1 MTKAKKRSPKKR
13 RIRWLSLVVGSLVV
27 ALFVA
32 AIVPKR
38 LPVDMISAER
48 GDLLVTVDEDGQT
61 RVTDRY
67 VIAAPLDGQLG
78 RIDLRAGDAV
88 SETAVVAR
96 IVPLNPPLLDA
107 RRKAESQARLEA
119 ARAAKRQAVA
129 AISRAEAA
137 MQLASLEA
145 ERQAALGPSGA
156 TSVQA
161 IEQAEFDLRGKRE
174 ALTSARFAARVA
186 EHEARVAEAALG
198 RLGPKGVKTD
208 EQMDVL
214 APVAG
219 QVLKVFRQSEGVVR
233 AGTELLEIGDPTAL
247 EIVVDVLTSD
257 AVGIRRGAEAI
268 VDRWGGAK
276 PLKAHVRRVEP
287 SAFTRVS
294 ALGVDEQR
302 VNVIIDLDDP
312 PEVWAELGDGYRVE
326 ARIVVGE
333 AKDVIK
339 VDDSAVFRHGSG
351 WAVYRVDGG
360 KAVLTPIEIGARN
373 GLEVEV
379 VKGLDA
385 DAVVIMHPSDQV
397 EDGRRVRPRRG

>member
-1 MTKAKKRSPKKR
+1 MTEAKKRTRRKR
-13 RIRWLSLVVGSLVV
+13 RIRWLSLVVGGIVV
-27 ALFVA
+27 ALFIA

-38 LPVDMISAER
+38 LPVDMVSAER
-48 GDLLVTVDEDGQT
+48 GDLLVTVDEDGRT

-78 RIDLRAGDAV
+78 RISLRAGDVV
-88 SETAVVAR
+88 SEAAVVAR

-107 RRKAESQARLEA
+107 RRKAEAEARLEA

-129 AISRAEAA
+129 AISRAEVA
-137 MQLASLEA
+137 MQLASLES
-145 ERQAALGPSGA
+145 ERQSALGPSGA
-156 TSVQA
+156 TSIQA

-214 APVAG
+214 APVEG
-219 QVLKVFRQSEGVVR
+219 QVLKVFRESEGVVR
-233 AGTELLEIGDPTAL
+233 AGTPLLEVGDPRAL

-268 VDRWGGAK
+268 IDRWGGEK
-276 PLKAHVRRVEP
+276 PLAAHVRRVEP
-287 SAFTRVS
+287 SAFTKVS

-312 PEVWAELGDGYRVE
+312 HEVWAELGDGYRVE

-339 VDDSAVFRHGSG
+339 VDDSAVFRHAGG

-385 DAVVIMHPSDQV
+385 DAKVIVHPSDQV

>member
-1 MTKAKKRSPKKR
+1 MKDAKKQSTKKR
-13 RIRWLSLVVGSLVV
+13 RIRWFSITVVVVVVG
-27 ALFVA
+27 LFVA
-32 AIVPKR
+32 AIIPKR
-38 LPVDMISAER
+38 LPVDMVSAER

-61 RVTDRY
+61 RVKDRY
-67 VIAAPLDGQLG
+67 VVAAPLDGQLG
-78 RIDLRAGDAV
+78 RIDLRAGDTVA
-88 SETAVVAR
+88 EGAVVAR
-96 IVPLNPPLLDA
+96 MVPLNPPLLDT
-107 RRKAESQARLEA
+107 RTKAEAQARLEA

-129 AISRAEAA
+129 SISRAEVA

-145 ERQAALGPSGA
+145 ERHAALGPSGA
-156 TSVQA
+156 TSIQA
-161 IEQAEFDLRGKRE
+161 IEQSEFDLRGKRE

-198 RLGPKGVKTD
+198 RLGPQGVKSD
-208 EQMDVL
+208 EQMEVL

-219 QVLKVFRQSEGVVR
+219 KVLKVFRQSEGVVR
-233 AGTELLEIGDPTAL
+233 AGTQLLEVGDPKAL

-257 AVGIRRGAEAI
+257 AVGIQRGAETI
-268 VDRWGGAK
+268 VDRWGGDK
-276 PLKAHVRRVEP
+276 PLRAQVRRVEP

-333 AKDVIK
+333 SKDIIK
-339 VDDSAVFRHGSG
+339 VDDSAVFRHEGG
-351 WAVYRVDGG
+351 WAVYRVDRGR
-360 KAVLTPIEIGARN
+360 AVLTPIRIGARN

-379 VKGLDA
+379 VEGLDA
-385 DAVVIMHPSDQV
+385 GSVVIVHPSDQV
-397 EDGRRVRPRRG
+397 EDGRRVRSRRG

>member
-1 MTKAKKRSPKKR
+1 MTEAKKRTRRKR
-13 RIRWLSLVVGSLVV
+13 RIRWLSLVVGGIVV
-27 ALFVA
+27 ALFIA

-38 LPVDMISAER
+38 LPVDMVSAGR
-48 GDLLVTVDEDGQT
+48 GDLLVTVDEDGRT

-78 RIDLRAGDAV
+78 RISLRAGDVV
-88 SETAVVAR
+88 SEAAVVAR

-107 RRKAESQARLEA
+107 RRKAEAEARLQA

-129 AISRAEAA
+129 AISRAEVA
-137 MQLASLEA
+137 MQLASLES

-156 TSVQA
+156 TSIQA

-198 RLGPKGVKTD
+198 RLGPNGVKTD

-214 APVAG
+214 APVEG
-219 QVLKVFRQSEGVVR
+219 QVLKVFRESEGVVR
-233 AGTELLEIGDPTAL
+233 AGTPLLEVGDPRAL

-268 VDRWGGAK
+268 IDRWGGEK
-276 PLKAHVRRVEP
+276 PLAAHVRRVEP
-287 SAFTRVS
+287 SAFTKVS

-312 PEVWAELGDGYRVE
+312 HEVWAELGDGYRVE

-339 VDDSAVFRHGSG
+339 VDDSAVFRHAGG

-379 VKGLDA
+379 VEGLDA
-385 DAVVIMHPSDQV
+385 DAKVIMHPSDQV

>member
-1 MTKAKKRSPKKR
+1 MTEANKRSKKKR
-13 RIRWLSLVVGSLVV
+13 RIRWLSIAVGSIVV
-27 ALFVA
+27 ALFIA

-38 LPVDMISAER
+38 LPVDMVDAER
-48 GDLLVTVDEDGQT
+48 GDLLVTVDEDGRT

-67 VIAAPLDGQLG
+67 VITAPLDGQLG
-78 RIDLRAGDAV
+78 RIDLRAGDPV
-88 SETAVVAR
+88 SEAAVVAR

-107 RRKAESQARLEA
+107 RTKAEAEARVEA

-129 AISRAEAA
+129 AISRAEVAT
-137 MQLASLEA
+137 QLASLEA
-145 ERQAALGPSGA
+145 ERQSALGPSGA
-156 TSVQA
+156 TSIQA

-174 ALTSARFAARVA
+174 ALASARFAARVA
-186 EHEARVAEAALG
+186 EHQARVAEAALG
-198 RLGPKGVKTD
+198 RLGPQGVKTD

-214 APVAG
+214 APVEG

-233 AGTELLEIGDPTAL
+233 AGTPLLEVGDPKAL

-257 AVGIRRGAEAI
+257 AVGIRRGAEAV
-268 VDRWGGAK
+268 VDRWGGPK

-287 SAFTRVS
+287 SAFTKIS

-302 VNVIIDLDDP
+302 VNVIIDLDDS

-339 VDDSAVFRHGSG
+339 VDDSAVFRHGGG

-379 VKGLDA
+379 VEGLDA
-385 DAVVIMHPSDQV
+385 GATVIAHPSDQV

>member
-1 MTKAKKRSPKKR
+1 MTEAKKRSRKKR
-13 RIRWLSLVVGSLVV
+13 RVRWLSLVVGGIVV
-27 ALFVA
+27 ALFIA

-38 LPVDMISAER
+38 LPVDMVSAER
-48 GDLLVTVDEDGQT
+48 GDLLVTVDEDGRT

-67 VIAAPLDGQLG
+67 VITAPLDGQLG
-78 RIDLRAGDAV
+78 RIDLRAGDPV
-88 SETAVVAR
+88 SEAAVVAR

-107 RRKAESQARLEA
+107 RRKAEAQARLEA

-129 AISRAEAA
+129 AISRAEVAT
-137 MQLASLEA
+137 QLASLEA
-145 ERQAALGPSGA
+145 ERQSALGPSGA
-156 TSVQA
+156 TSIQA

-174 ALTSARFAARVA
+174 ALASARFAARVA

-198 RLGPKGVKTD
+198 RLGPKGVTTD

-214 APVAG
+214 APVGG

-233 AGTELLEIGDPTAL
+233 AGTPLLEVGDPKAL

-257 AVGIRRGAEAI
+257 AVGIRRGAEAVI
-268 VDRWGGAK
+268 DRWGRAK
-276 PLKAHVRRVEP
+276 PLEAHVRRVEP
-287 SAFTRVS
+287 SAFTKIS

-302 VNVIIDLDDP
+302 VNVIIDLDAP

-339 VDDSAVFRHGSG
+339 VDDSAVFRHGGG

-360 KAVLTPIEIGARN
+360 KAALTPIEIGARN

-379 VKGLDA
+379 VEGLDA
-385 DAVVIMHPSDQV
+385 DATVIAHPSDQV